1 MEYTQRSL
9 IFVFSLRKRRA
20 LLFSAVNSLI
30 FSMPLDLS
38 EIKPFLPDFS
48 QELLQV
54 IATEGSVMDVP
65 AGMEILKE
73 GQYVRMIPIVL
84 QGLMKVFTRVEEKE
98 LLLYYIGST
107 QSCIM
112 SFSAGLS
119 QSPSR
124 IFAISEEPS
133 MLLLLPAEKINKW
146 IREFPALND
155 LFFRQ
160 YNLRYTEML
169 DTINSLLFGRMDQRL
184 YQYLQEKSRLKGE
197 KILDIRHK
205 QIAAELGT
213 AREVV
218 TRVLKKLEQEG
229 KIRQTEAGIE
239 IN

>member
-1 MEYTQRSL
+1 
-9 IFVFSLRKRRA
+9 
-20 LLFSAVNSLI
+20 
-30 FSMPLDLS
+30 MPLDLT

-84 QGLMKVFTRVEEKE
+84 QGLVKVFTRVEEKE

>member
-1 MEYTQRSL
+1 M
-9 IFVFSLRKRRA
+9 
-20 LLFSAVNSLI
+20 FSAVNSLI
-30 FSMPLDLS
+30 FSMPLDLT
-38 EIKPFLPDFS
+38 EIKPFLPDFNM
-48 QELLQV
+48 ELLQV
-54 IATEGSVMDVP
+54 IAAEGNLMDVP

-84 QGLMKVFTRVEEKE
+84 QGLVKVFTRVEEKE

-124 IFAISEEPS
+124 IYAISEEPT

-146 IREFPALND
+146 LREFPALND
-155 LFFRQ
+155 LFFKQ

-184 YQYLQEKSRLKGE
+184 YQYLQEKSRMKGE
-197 KILDIRHK
+197 KVLDLRHK
-205 QIAAELGT
+205 QIATELGT

-229 KIRQTEAGIE
+229 KIRQTESGIE

>member
-1 MEYTQRSL
+1 M
-9 IFVFSLRKRRA
+9 
-20 LLFSAVNSLI
+20 FSAVNSLI
-30 FSMPLDLS
+30 FSMPLDLT
-38 EIKPFLPDFS
+38 EIKPFLPDFNM
-48 QELLQV
+48 ELLQV
-54 IATEGSVMDVP
+54 IAAEGNLMDVP

-84 QGLMKVFTRVEEKE
+84 QGLVKVFTRVEEKE

-124 IFAISEEPS
+124 IYAISEEPT

-146 IREFPALND
+146 LREFPALNV
-155 LFFRQ
+155 LFFKQ

-184 YQYLQEKSRLKGE
+184 YQYLQEKSRMKGE
-197 KILDIRHK
+197 KVLDLRHK
-205 QIAAELGT
+205 QIATELGT

-229 KIRQTEAGIE
+229 KIRQTESGIE

>member
-1 MEYTQRSL
+1 M
-9 IFVFSLRKRRA
+9 A
-20 LLFSAVNSLI
+20 
-30 FSMPLDLS
+30 LDLQ
-38 EIKPFLPDFS
+38 EIKPFFPGFS
-48 QELLQV
+48 TELLEV
-54 IATEGSVMDVP
+54 IALDGSIQDVP
-65 AGMEILKE
+65 GGLEILKE

-84 QGLMKVFTRVEEKE
+84 SGLVKVFTRVEEKE
-98 LLLYYIGST
+98 LLLYYIGSA

-124 IFAISEEPS
+124 IFAIAEEDS
-133 MLLLLPAEKINKW
+133 SLLLLPADKLNRW
-146 IREFPALND
+146 LREFPALND
-155 LFFRQ
+155 LFYHQ

-169 DTINSLLFGRMDQRL
+169 DTINSLLFGKMDQRL

-197 KILDIRHK
+197 KVLDLRHK
-205 QIAAELGT
+205 QIAAEMGT

-229 KIRQTEAGIE
+229 KIRQTTSGIE

>member
-1 MEYTQRSL
+1 
-9 IFVFSLRKRRA
+9 
-20 LLFSAVNSLI
+20 
-30 FSMPLDLS
+30 MPLDLA

-84 QGLMKVFTRVEEKE
+84 QGLVKVFTRVEEKE

-197 KILDIRHK
+197 KILDLRHK

>member
-1 MEYTQRSL
+1 M
-9 IFVFSLRKRRA
+9 
-20 LLFSAVNSLI
+20 
-30 FSMPLDLS
+30 DLQ
-38 EIKPFLPDFS
+38 EIKPFFPGFS
-48 QELLQV
+48 TELLEV
-54 IATEGSVMDVP
+54 IALDGSIQDVP
-65 AGMEILKE
+65 GGLEILKE

-84 QGLMKVFTRVEEKE
+84 SGLVKVFTRVEEKE
-98 LLLYYIGST
+98 LLLYYIGSA

-124 IFAISEEPS
+124 IFAIAEEDS
-133 MLLLLPAEKINKW
+133 SLLLLPADKLNRW
-146 IREFPALND
+146 LREFPALND
-155 LFFRQ
+155 LFYHQ

-169 DTINSLLFGRMDQRL
+169 DTINSLLFGKMDQRL

-197 KILDIRHK
+197 KVLDLRHK
-205 QIAAELGT
+205 QIAAEMGT

-229 KIRQTEAGIE
+229 KIRQTTSGIE